1 MKKDTLFYIF
11 TAVII
16 GAFSS
21 ILSYK
26 GNPINTGIC
35 ISCFMENYAGGLKL
49 HNNTY
54 MQYLRPEITFII
66 LGSFLSSL
74 IRKEFAIRINN
85 SLFYSFIGGFFMI
98 IGSAIFIGCPI
109 KMLLKLAGGDL
120 NSIAGIFGLITGV
133 YIAVYILKEG
143 IDTSFFK
150 TAKIN
155 KNISSL
161 IFIIFI
167 VTIFITYLMFPFVFA
182 ESTTGGGAERAPLFV
197 SIILSFIIG
206 FFAQTSRFCVT
217 GAIRNSLILKNNF
230 GFIALIALIFTAFT
244 LNLFLKQFHLG
255 IYGQSGSHIQWHWSF
270 LGMLLTGYIAVII
283 DGCPFRQLV
292 KSGEG
297 DINAQIAFVGM
308 LIGGAIVQNFNILS
322 DASGPTTSGKIWLLI
337 GFILFSLIT
346 LEMRKNEI

>member
-1 MKKDTLFYIF
+1 MKKDTLIYILS
-11 TAVII
+11 AIII

-49 HNNTY
+49 HNNAY

-74 IRKEFAIRINN
+74 IRKEFTTKINN

-120 NSIAGIFGLITGV
+120 NSIVGIFGLITGV
-133 YIAVYILKEG
+133 YIGVNILKEG
-143 IDTSFFK
+143 VDTSLFK
-150 TAKIN
+150 TTKIN
-155 KNISSL
+155 KKIYPL

-167 VTIFITYLMFPFVFA
+167 VAIFITYLTFPFAYA
-182 ESTTGGGAERAPLFV
+182 ESTTGGGAEKAPLFISV
-197 SIILSFIIG
+197 LLSFIIG
-206 FFAQTSRFCVT
+206 IFAQISRFCIT
-217 GAIRNSLILKNNF
+217 GAIRNSLILKNSI
-230 GFIALIALIFTAFT
+230 GFVALIALTLTSFL
-244 LNLFLKQFHLG
+244 LNLFLNQFQLG
-255 IYGQSGSHIQWHWSF
+255 IYGQPGSHIQWHWSF
-270 LGMLLTGYIAVII
+270 LGMVLTGYIAVLI

-297 DINAQIAFVGM
+297 DINSQVSFVGM
-308 LIGGAIVQNFNILS
+308 LIGGAVVQNFNILS
-322 DASGPTTSGKIWLLI
+322 DASGPTTTGKIWLLI
-337 GFILFSLIT
+337 GFIIFSLIT
-346 LEMRKNEI
+346 LEMRKNET

>member
-1 MKKDTLFYIF
+1 MKKDAIIYII

-35 ISCFMENYAGGLKL
+35 ISCFIENYAGGLKL

-66 LGSFLSSL
+66 LGSFLSSI
-74 IRKEFAIRINN
+74 IRREFIPKINY
-85 SLFYSFIGGFFMI
+85 SLFYYFIGGFFMI

-133 YIAVYILKEG
+133 YIAIYILKEG
-143 IDTSFFK
+143 VDTSLFK
-150 TAKIN
+150 TSKIN
-155 KNISSL
+155 KKVSSL

-167 VTIFITYLMFPFVFA
+167 VIIYIAYLIFPFAFA
-182 ESTTGGGAERAPLFV
+182 ESTAGGGAEKAPLFL
-197 SIILSFIIG
+197 SLLLSFIIG
-206 FFAQTSRFCVT
+206 IFAQTSRFCIT
-217 GAIRNSLILKNNF
+217 GAVRNSLILKNSL
-230 GFIALIALIFTAFT
+230 GFIALVALILAAFI
-244 LNLFLKQFHLG
+244 LNLFLNQFHLG

-297 DINAQIAFVGM
+297 DINAQIAFFGM
-308 LIGGAIVQNFNILS
+308 LVGGAVVQNFNILS
-322 DASGPTTSGKIWLLI
+322 DASGPTTAGKIWLLI
-337 GFILFSLIT
+337 GFIFFSLIT